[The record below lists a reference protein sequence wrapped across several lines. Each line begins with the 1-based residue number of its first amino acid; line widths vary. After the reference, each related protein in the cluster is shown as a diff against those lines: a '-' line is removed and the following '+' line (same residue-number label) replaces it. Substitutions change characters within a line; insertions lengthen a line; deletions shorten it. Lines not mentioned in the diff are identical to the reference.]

1 MVVTVMASLMVVG
14 GGGCVAGF
22 KVVGGGGVWFVLAFS
37 SALPKN

>member
-22 KVVGGGGVWFVLAFS
+22 KVVGGGWFVLAFS